1 MVVFFCTQNL
11 KGEEEMYTEKFL
23 QQVHRKLIEKCITSA
38 KLGDTCIEIFEG
50 EAEIFKI
57 DGKGSMFYSADNQF
71 REIVDKLHD
80 KIQPIVCDV
89 DEYLKAMENSTEL
102 KAIDFNMPYRKLA
115 EFNEVVFAGVEHADG
130 SFEFAT
136 WDYRKN
142 ALHQGHYNPDYR
154 QAKEDFATRSG
165 LVNAKLIFK
174 NTELVE
180 IYRCLEDTLNNGYEL
195 ADEQRKMLE
204 DMQDR
209 IQYSVV
215 SFEELLKESMDK
227 SPEETFEQTM

>member
-1 MVVFFCTQNL
+1 
-11 KGEEEMYTEKFL
+11 MYTEKFL
-23 QQVHRKLIEKCITSA
+23 QQVHRKLIEAGITNA
-38 KLGDTCIEIFEG
+38 KLRDTCIEIYEG
-50 EAEIFKI
+50 ENEIFKI
-57 DGKGSMFYSADNQF
+57 DRKGEMFYSANNQY

-115 EFNEVVFAGVEHADG
+115 EFNEVVFAGVEHSDG
-130 SFEFAT
+130 SFEFST
-136 WDYRKN
+136 WGYRKN

-174 NTELVE
+174 DTELVE

-195 ADEQRKMLE
+195 ADKQRKMLE

-215 SFEELLKESMDK
+215 GFEELLKESMDK